1 MLYPSTPISRPRA
14 NFWDERAL
22 APSSAAHRSSTVN
35 NSTLVS
41 SSHRR
46 HTLHYA
52 VNWHQQQR
60 HTHQQLSG
68 LPAQVPRVT
77 KLNTQ
82 FAGLSPSTS
91 NRFSPSS
98 RKHLAQRLYAASVPS
113 NSPHSNRPPVPLFH
127 SSGNLPQN
135 QNQQS
140 QHRRVMSTSSL
151 ITGEYQGHARP
162 YSLPRES
169 SENIPHA
176 NPTYADF
183 RDLRD
188 VFDTSAHQFVEELDS
203 PAELTMLPH
212 QPSFTAAESP
222 AGQPVGTV
230 SPKDLVVDASA
241 PPSTSF
247 TDLSTPPSFGS
258 PGLFSHDASPMFPVD
273 QELGPGHEEWE
284 SLFPANDAFALPV
297 EDVSGAVPAL
307 PKTQPSAS
315 PMVRTSSSP
324 MVRTASSPG
333 ESAKPSSGRSSTK
346 HSSVAG
352 VSSRRREK
360 PLPPIVYDPDDPVAV
375 KRARNTEAARKS
387 RARKL
392 ARQESMERRIAEL
405 EKSLEEAEK
414 REKYWKDLCLKN
426 LGPAYSLTDPF
437 AT

>member
-1 MLYPSTPISRPRA
+1 MLYPSTPISRPKA
-14 NFWDERAL
+14 NFWDERAP

-52 VNWHQQQR
+52 VNWHHQQR
-60 HTHQQLSG
+60 HSQQQLSG
-68 LPAQVPRVT
+68 SPAQVPRVS
-77 KLNTQ
+77 KLNAQ
-82 FAGLSPSTS
+82 FPGLSPSTS
-91 NRFSPSS
+91 NRFSPSG

-113 NSPHSNRPPVPLFH
+113 PHSNRPPVPLFH
-127 SSGNLPQN
+127 SAGNLPQN

-140 QHRRVMSTSSL
+140 QHRRVMSTSNL
-151 ITGEYQGHARP
+151 ITGEYQAPSRP
-162 YSLPRES
+162 SSLPCES
-169 SENIPHA
+169 SEDIPHA
-176 NPTYADF
+176 NPTYSDF

-188 VFDTSAHQFVEELDS
+188 VFDTSAHQFVDELDS
-203 PAELTMLPH
+203 PADITMLSH

-247 TDLSTPPSFGS
+247 TDLSTPPSFDS

-284 SLFPANDAFALPV
+284 SLFPANDAFSLPV
-297 EDVSGAVPAL
+297 EDVSNAIPTL

-315 PMVRTSSSP
+315 PMVRTTSSP

-333 ESAKPSSGRSSTK
+333 ESPKPGSGRSSTK

-352 VSSRRREK
+352 VNPRRREK

-405 EKSLEEAEK
+405 EKDLAELQRREE
-414 REKYWKDLCLKN
+414 YWRDLCVKH
-426 LGPAYSLTDPF
+426 LGTACLLTAPF
-437 AT
+437 ST